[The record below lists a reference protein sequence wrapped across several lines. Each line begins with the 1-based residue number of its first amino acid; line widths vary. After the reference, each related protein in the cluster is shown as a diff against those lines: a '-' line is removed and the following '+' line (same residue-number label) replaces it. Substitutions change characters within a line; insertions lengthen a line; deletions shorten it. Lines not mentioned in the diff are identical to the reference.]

1 MRLHSWLSPKCFVG
15 ESRLDGIGVFAK
27 EPISEGELVSVW
39 GGIVYS
45 TDEIVA
51 LGDTFKN
58 FRTHPLQVVDNFYL
72 GSSSLTAV
80 DDAERFNHSCGA
92 NLGVKG
98 QILVIARRE
107 ISAGE
112 ELTFDYETANTEF
125 AEFECRCKSENC
137 RQKIDGAAWQRPEF
151 RKVHEGWMAWFIEQR
166 ITGQQRES
174 VMPSSATEP
183 APPKC

>member
-51 LGDTFKN
+51 LANIRN
-58 FRTHPLQVVDNFYL
+58 FRTHPLQVADNFYL
-72 GSSSLTAV
+72 GSSSLTASSMMPNASITV
-80 DDAERFNHSCGA
+80 AVQIW
-92 NLGVKG
+92 VKG
-98 QILVIARRE
+98 QILVIARRD

-112 ELTFDYETANTEF
+112 ELTFDYENSQH
-125 AEFECRCKSENC
+125 RV
-137 RQKIDGAAWQRPEF
+137 P
-151 RKVHEGWMAWFIEQR
+151 
-166 ITGQQRES
+166 
-174 VMPSSATEP
+174 
-183 APPKC
+183 